1 MAPEQIAITQAIIA
15 FIALLLNLIVFKNQ
29 KKTTRVTLLN
39 EFSSRY
45 FDIIDKQNEYSEG
58 EKIGQFNVMFLNHLE
73 WLAYLV
79 NRRYLPL
86 DMAEIYQGVIIN
98 WYEKV
103 RIGQREVLSD
113 YFENQ
118 PHEFKDLDILYKKL
132 KKKKF
137 K

>member
-1 MAPEQIAITQAIIA
+1 MTPESIAFTSAIVA
-15 FIALLLNLIVFKNQ
+15 FIALMLNFIVFKNQ
-29 KKTTRVTLLN
+29 RKNTRVTLLN

-45 FDIIDKQNEYSEG
+45 FDIIDKQKEYSEG

-73 WLAYLV
+73 WLAYLI
-79 NRRYLPL
+79 NHNYLPL

-103 RIGQREVLSD
+103 RIGQEEILSD
-113 YFENQ
+113 YFEDQ
-118 PHEFKDLDILYKKL
+118 PLKFKDLDILYKKL
-132 KKKKF
+132 KSKKF